1 MKALILLITII
12 FLGVTFV
19 TIPDVAEAARRKG
32 YCAPQIE
39 RVRVRVKVGRKWIYQ
54 YGYRYR
60 YYYIEGRGVG
70 TGIRSGPYLSPIAC
84 ERANGLVTPGY

>member
-1 MKALILLITII
+1 MILSIIAIILWVTLITI
-12 FLGVTFV
+12 
-19 TIPDVAEAARRKG
+19 PDIAEAARRKG

-39 RVRVRVKVGRKWIYQ
+39 RVRVRVKVGRKWTYQ
-54 YGYRYR
+54 YRYRYR

-70 TGIRSGPYLSPIAC
+70 TGMRRGPHLSLAAC